1 MLRDLEREPG
11 HLVSVLRSSELVN
24 RVKEDQQRP
33 LLGGK
38 LEQLLE
44 VGRDGDCVV
53 RNVLTMRKFCITLQ
67 DTFIH
72 IETFQHDF

>member
-11 HLVSVLRSSELVN
+11 HLVGVLRSSELVN

-33 LLGGK
+33 LLGGE

-53 RNVLTMRKFCITLQ
+53 RNVLTMR
-67 DTFIH
+67 
-72 IETFQHDF
+72 